1 MGACIAVCVM
11 LLKRSSI
18 SLSSEG
24 LTLRRCASV
33 NGKKQKDLRLAWTG
47 IEKVRC
53 TEESRAIITLND
65 GSQVEVR
72 LKWLCPTYCSL
83 FFHTEE
89 IAQRMELYV
98 RKAKASK

>member
-18 SLSSEG
+18 GLSSEG

-33 NGKKQKDLRLAWTG
+33 NGKSQKELRLAWSD
-47 IEKVRC
+47 IKKVRRQD
-53 TEESRAIITLND
+53 EVRATITLND

-89 IAQRMELYV
+89 IAQRMELQL
-98 RKAKASK
+98 RKAKAAE